1 MTRITKVIF
10 FMIISICFIAPAF
23 AEIYRTVDKDGVV
36 TYSDQP
42 TVKAEVINLPPANI
56 SSSGTPSALNN
67 PADKNV
73 VSSKSSYQLF
83 TISEPKDNATFQN
96 AESISVTAEIQPA
109 LIKGDMMQLIMD
121 GMPILQK
128 QAGLQFSI
136 PKVIGDKTIL
146 ARGAHALQVILYNQN
161 QQEIMRTQTITINVH
176 YASIQNPTVGP

>member
-1 MTRITKVIF
+1 MKRIIKLFLFVATCLCVIV
-10 FMIISICFIAPAF
+10 PAF

-42 TVKAEVINLPPANI
+42 AIKAEVINLPPANI
-56 SSSGTPSALNN
+56 STSGTPSTLNN
-67 PADKNV
+67 PAEKNT

-83 TISEPKDNATFQN
+83 VISEPKDNATFQN
-96 AESISVTAEIQPA
+96 AESIPVTVEIQPA

-146 ARGAHALQVILYNQN
+146 ARGAHALQVVLYNQN